1 MGKDVK
7 NVNIDERVTGM
18 LEAVGLTGDEVAFG
32 MPVVKGKEFTI
43 NGIQRIKSD
52 NERDDFKSVLFRTSL
67 GFVVP
72 VNQIQVI
79 DELPI
84 SIGGNTAKDVAIAA
98 CRLQDEGTKFVVT
111 KYTKASGK
119 FGTED
124 YRPSKWE
131 IELA

>member
-1 MGKDVK
+1 MSKDVK
-7 NVNIDERVTGM
+7 NVNIDERVSGM

-32 MPVVKGKEFTI
+32 MPVIKGKEFTI

-84 SIGGNTAKDVAIAA
+84 SIGGNTSRDVAIAA
-98 CRLQDEGTKFVVT
+98 CQLQDLGTKFIVN
-111 KYTKASGK
+111 KYTKASGT
-119 FGTED
+119 FGTDD
-124 YRPSKWE
+124 YKQSKWE